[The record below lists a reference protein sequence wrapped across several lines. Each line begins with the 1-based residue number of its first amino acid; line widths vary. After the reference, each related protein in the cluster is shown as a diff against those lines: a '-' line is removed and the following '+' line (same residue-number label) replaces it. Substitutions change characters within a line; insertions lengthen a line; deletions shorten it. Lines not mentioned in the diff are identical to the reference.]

1 MSIETMEFD
10 SVPANES
17 CQCVGPNYNPDLSR
31 LHAVLYKRQILA
43 QFGADKLASAGVSVR
58 VKIEYGNYTVP
69 MVVISY
75 NPDNEQSSDLA
86 YRIENTAWNNWSKE
100 NKQFLA
106 LFNSPITNPDMLTE
120 ILHYASQYN
129 QSLNEVTNSILD

>member
-43 QFGADKLASAGVSVR
+43 QFGVDKLAEAGVSVR
-58 VKIEYGNYTVP
+58 VKVEYGNYTVP

-75 NPDNEQSSDLA
+75 NPDSEQSSDLA

-100 NKQFLA
+100 NREFLR
-106 LFNSPITNPDMLTE
+106 LFDSPIANPDMLTE

>member
-17 CQCVGPNYNPDLSR
+17 CQCVGPDYNPDLSR
-31 LHAVLYKRQILA
+31 LHAVLYKRQIVA
-43 QFGADKLASAGVSVR
+43 QFGADRLAMAGVSVR

-69 MVVISY
+69 MVVIGY
-75 NPDNEQSSDLA
+75 DPDSELSSDMA
-86 YRIENTAWNNWSKE
+86 YLIENGSWNNWSKE
-100 NKQFLA
+100 NRDFLR
-106 LFNSPITNPDMLTE
+106 LFSSPITNPDMLTE